1 MLAGRL
7 PALWRGAA
15 ALGCGGGAALVF
27 PPYDAV
33 VLLPLSLGGLM
44 ALLARTSGRVGFGLG
59 FLFGLGFMLPL
70 LRWITVIGPDA
81 WIALAAL
88 EALFYGLMGAA
99 WAWLRPR
106 TWWPVGI
113 AATWVA
119 AELLRAIIPF
129 GGLPWGRLAFGLVDT
144 PLVRYGR
151 LGGTALVSFATVLA
165 VALVVDV
172 ISRRDPARAG
182 PARLALDR
190 LALARLALAAG
201 LALGGLLVPVG
212 TAGSGER
219 VRVAVVQGNVPGTG
233 MDAFAERRAVLDN
246 HVDATEQLAS
256 DVASGNRPQPDIVL
270 WPENASDIDPFEDK
284 SAYEDIDRAV
294 RAIDV
299 PTLVGAVV
307 GGPDPE
313 HLQNVGIV
321 WDPKAGPGERYVKRH
336 PVPFGE
342 YIPFRGF
349 LTQYVD
355 RLGQIPLD
363 FARGEAAGALDL
375 GGVRIGD
382 VICFEVAYDGLLR
395 DVVDEGAQLVVVQTN
410 NATYAGTGQL
420 EQQFAISRYRA
431 IETGRSVVVAA
442 TNGISGVIAPDGTV
456 RAQSAPRTRALVEA
470 EVTLANDRTFG
481 VRTGFWVE
489 VALSGLGVGLVALAR
504 LGGRRRVGTMAS

>member
-1 MLAGRL
+1 MPTSRL
-7 PALWRGAA
+7 PSLWRGAA
-15 ALGCGGGAALVF
+15 ALGCGGGAALAF
-27 PPYDAV
+27 PPYDVV
-33 VLLPLSLGGLM
+33 VLLPVFLGGLM
-44 ALLARTSGRVGFGLG
+44 AVVAGSSGRTGFAIG

-70 LRWITVIGPDA
+70 LRWMTVIGPDA
-81 WIALAAL
+81 WIALAVL
-88 EALFYGLMGAA
+88 EALFYGLMGTA

-106 TWWPVGI
+106 AWWPVGM

-119 AELLRAIIPF
+119 AELLRAIVPF
-129 GGLPWGRLAFGLVDT
+129 GGMPWGRLAFGLVDT

-151 LGGTALVSFATVLA
+151 LGGTALVAFATVLA

-172 ISRRDPARAG
+172 ASRRGATPADLG
-182 PARLALDR
+182 RLALT
-190 LALARLALAAG
+190 AG
-201 LALGGLLVPVG
+201 LAVGGLLVPVG
-212 TAGSGER
+212 TAGAGEQ
-219 VRVAVVQGNVPGTG
+219 VKVAAVQGNVPGTG
-233 MDAFAERRAVLDN
+233 MNAFDEQRAVLDN
-246 HVDATEQLAS
+246 HVEATKQLAS
-256 DVASGNRPQPDIVL
+256 DVAAGNRAQPDIVL
-270 WPENASDIDPFEDK
+270 WPENATDIDPFEDP
-284 SAYEDIDRAV
+284 SAYTEIDQAV
-294 RAIDV
+294 RAVGV

-307 GGPDPE
+307 AGPDAE

-349 LTQYVD
+349 LTQYID
-355 RLGQIPLD
+355 RLRQIPLD
-363 FARGEAAGALDL
+363 FAPGETPGALDL

-395 DVVDEGAQLVVVQTN
+395 DVVDQGAQLVVVQTN
-410 NATYAGTGQL
+410 NATYTGTGQL

-456 RAQSAPRTRALVEA
+456 QAVTTPKTRALVEA
-470 EVTLANDRTFG
+470 EVTLANARTFG

-489 VALSGLGVGLVALAR
+489 VALSCIGVALVGAAR